1 MNRTQTIEGLT
12 PEELAE
18 VQRFHDVLLKA
29 MDREIWQIAEL
40 MVGKR
45 DHQLFGK
52 TEFTLR
58 EKMLRMGAQVLQA
71 TVNDRKKG
79 GIKAAASPAPTAAK
93 TRGSSAGGRGTS

>member
-1 MNRTQTIEGLT
+1 MDPTRTIEGRT

-45 DHQLFGK
+45 DNRLFGQ

-58 EKMLRMGAQVLQA
+58 EKVLRIGAQVLEA

-79 GIKAAASPAPTAAK
+79 GIKAAAWSAPAAAR
-93 TRGSSAGGRGTS
+93 TRVSSAGGHVEA